1 MRVVETFTRQPRV
14 RIDGVEDEGVGNE
27 VDGEPEEQVEEG
39 GEARFPQNEKRDER
53 EEGEIKD
60 HPVAGQ
66 GTKNNSRWKSMN
78 SSSEIILREK
88 LYYLS
93 NISSAFHHTLE
104 ALYLH
109 AIGS

>member
-1 MRVVETFTRQPRV
+1 MRVVETFTGKPRV

-39 GEARFPQNEKRDER
+39 GEARFPKNEKRDER
-53 EEGEIKD
+53 EEGEVKD

-78 SSSEIILREK
+78 SSSEIVLRERNHN
-88 LYYLS
+88 YL
-93 NISSAFHHTLE
+93 IIGQTLE
-104 ALYLH
+104 HFLCFSSH
-109 AIGS
+109 V